1 MKNEDRK
8 TNRLRA
14 ERALFSVSGFRFSL
28 NTRGMVRK
36 LVLVPIALV
45 LVVGA
50 LALAGYRLERGGSG
64 WPRFIAQSNEDVL
77 EADRARQR
85 EIAPDST
92 AAEPADK
99 PLTVAA
105 QESAPAAPIAPIA
118 PVAPIAPGASSAS
131 WPDFRGPNRDGRYTA
146 APISTAWPRGG
157 LRRLWK
163 QPVGGGYASFVVAD
177 GRAFTIEQRRSQE
190 VAAAYDVQTGR
201 ELWTNGW
208 NASFEE
214 SMGGDG
220 PRATPTYHDGRVYV
234 LGAEGELRVLDA
246 AAGTLVWRRNILADN
261 GASNLSWG
269 MSASPLIV
277 DDTVVVLP
285 GGTRGSSVVAY
296 NKATG
301 APVWNALN
309 DEASYTSPMLV
320 TLGGVRQILVVTA
333 TRVVGITPDKG
344 TLLWEYPWS
353 TFNGIN
359 VAQPI
364 VFTHNG
370 RDRIFMSASY
380 GHGAAVFELAPSTS
394 PGASPPDRFQAKTI
408 WENER
413 MKNKFTSSVLHNG
426 QIYGLDESILA
437 SVNAETGEQNWKG
450 GRYGYGQLVLAGNH
464 LVVLTEDGDVVLVN
478 ATPARHEEIARFSAI
493 EVKTWNHPVIVDGK
507 LLVRNIQEMAA
518 FDIR

>member
-1 MKNEDRK
+1 MFR
-8 TNRLRA
+8 RLVLLLIA
-14 ERALFSVSGFRFSL
+14 VIVIIVGLAAAGFR
-28 NTRGMVRK
+28 
-36 LVLVPIALV
+36 I
-45 LVVGA
+45 
-50 LALAGYRLERGGSG
+50 ERGGSG
-64 WPRFIAQSNEDVL
+64 WPRFIAHSNDDIL
-77 EADRARQR
+77 EADRARQKSL
-85 EIAPDST
+85 DSRNSLGT
-92 AAEPADK
+92 AS
-99 PLTVAA
+99 
-105 QESAPAAPIAPIA
+105 SAPAEAAPAANTTQEAVAPNAPIAPIA
-118 PVAPIAPGASSAS
+118 PNAPIAPGSTWS
-131 WPDFRGPNRDGRYTA
+131 DFRGPNRDGRYTA
-146 APISTAWPRGG
+146 APIRTSWPREG

-163 QPVGGGYASFVVAD
+163 QPVGAGYASFVVAD
-177 GRAFTIEQRRSQE
+177 GRAFTIEQRRNQE
-190 VAAAYDVQTGR
+190 VVAAYDVQTGR
-201 ELWTNGW
+201 EIWTNAW

-220 PRATPTYHDGRVYV
+220 PRATPTYHEGRIYA
-234 LGAEGELRVLDA
+234 LGAEGEMRVLDA
-246 AAGTLVWRRNILADN
+246 AKGTLVWRRNILSDN
-261 GASNLSWG
+261 GADNLSWG
-269 MSASPLIV
+269 MSAAPLIV

-296 NKATG
+296 RKGTG
-301 APVWNALN
+301 DPVWKALN

-320 TLGGVRQILVVTA
+320 TLGGVRQLLVVTA
-333 TRVVGITPDKG
+333 TRVVGLTPDKG
-344 TLLWEYPWS
+344 TLLWDYPWS

-380 GHGAAVFELAPSTS
+380 GHGAAVFELVPSTS
-394 PGASPPDRFQAKTI
+394 LGAGSSGRFQAKTI

-426 QIYGLDESILA
+426 HIYGLDESILA

-464 LVVLTEDGDVVLVN
+464 LVVLTEEGDVVLVN
-478 ATPARHEEIARFSAI
+478 ATPARHEEVARFSAI
-493 EVKTWNHPVIVDGK
+493 EGKTWNHPVIADGT

>member
-1 MKNEDRK
+1 
-8 TNRLRA
+8 
-14 ERALFSVSGFRFSL
+14 
-28 NTRGMVRK
+28 MVRK
-36 LVLVPIALV
+36 LAFVLIALV
-45 LVVGA
+45 LVVVGFA
-50 LALAGYRLERGGSG
+50 AAGFRLERAGSG
-64 WPRFIAQSNEDVL
+64 WPRFLTRSNVDDL
-77 EADRARQR
+77 EADRARQQAS
-85 EIAPDST
+85 APGRDMQD
-92 AAEPADK
+92 PAYK
-99 PLTVAA
+99 PVAA
-105 QESAPAAPIAPIA
+105 QADAPALVAPPAPVAPTAPIAPIAPIA
-118 PVAPIAPGASSAS
+118 PVAPVAPS
-131 WPDFRGPNRDGRYTA
+131 WPDFRGPNRDGRTA
-146 APISTAWPRGG
+146 APIRTNWPREG

-163 QPVGGGYASFVVAD
+163 QPVGAGYASFVVAD

-201 ELWTNGW
+201 ELWTNAW

-220 PRATPTYHDGRVYV
+220 PRATPTYHEGRVYV

-246 AAGTLVWRRNILADN
+246 VKGTLVWRRNILSDS

-269 MSASPLIV
+269 MSAAPLIV

-301 APVWNALN
+301 APVWKALN

-333 TRVVGITPDKG
+333 TRVVGLTPDKG
-344 TLLWEYPWS
+344 VLLWEYPWS

-380 GHGAAVFELAPSTS
+380 GHGAAVFELTPSTS
-394 PGASPPDRFQAKTI
+394 SGPGGTSAFRRRRSGKT
-408 WENER
+408 
-413 MKNKFTSSVLHNG
+413 SG
-426 QIYGLDESILA
+426 
-437 SVNAETGEQNWKG
+437 
-450 GRYGYGQLVLAGNH
+450 
-464 LVVLTEDGDVVLVN
+464 
-478 ATPARHEEIARFSAI
+478 
-493 EVKTWNHPVIVDGK
+493 
-507 LLVRNIQEMAA
+507 
-518 FDIR
+518 

>member
-1 MKNEDRK
+1 MFR
-8 TNRLRA
+8 RFLPVLLGLVIVVA
-14 ERALFSVSGFRFSL
+14 GLAAAGFRL
-28 NTRGMVRK
+28 Q
-36 LVLVPIALV
+36 
-45 LVVGA
+45 
-50 LALAGYRLERGGSG
+50 RGGSG
-64 WPRFIAQSNEDVL
+64 WPRYIMRSNAAEL
-77 EADRARQR
+77 EANRAQQKVLTPGL
-85 EIAPDST
+85 EKQD
-92 AAEPADK
+92 PAYK
-99 PLTVAA
+99 PIAA
-105 QESAPAAPIAPIA
+105 QEAAPNAPNAPSAPNDSVAPNAPNAPNAPDAPIAPIA
-118 PVAPIAPGASSAS
+118 PGS
-131 WPDFRGPNRDGRYTA
+131 WSDFRGPNRDGRYTA
-146 APISTAWPRGG
+146 APIRTSWPKEG

-163 QPVGGGYASFVVAD
+163 QPIGGGYASFVVAD
-177 GRAFTIEQRRSQE
+177 GRAFTIEQRREQE

-201 ELWTNGW
+201 ELWTNAW

-220 PRATPTYHDGRVYV
+220 PRATPTYHDGRIYA

-246 AAGTLVWRRNILADN
+246 AKGTLVWRRNILSDN
-261 GASNLSWG
+261 GAYNVSWG

-296 NKATG
+296 RRATG
-301 APVWNALN
+301 DPVWKALN

-320 TLGGVRQILVVTA
+320 TLGGIRQLLVVTA
-333 TRVVGITPDKG
+333 TRVVGLTPDKG

-380 GHGAAVFELAPSTS
+380 GHGAAVFELTS
-394 PGASPPDRFQAKTI
+394 AGNRLQPKTI

-413 MKNKFTSSVLHNG
+413 MKNKFTSSVLHKG
-426 QIYGLDESILA
+426 HFYGLDESILA

-450 GRYGYGQLVLAGNH
+450 GRYGYGQLVLAGDH

-478 ATPARHEEIARFSAI
+478 AIPTRHEELARFSAI
-493 EVKTWNHPVIVDGK
+493 EGKTWNHPVITDGT